1 MYKNTNQN
9 ESYKL
14 DEAIEYGFVIGK
26 RIELEKIDAIFQ
38 HQLNFTVNRLKYYNN
53 FFYFTYN
60 FLIEGTS

>member
-14 DEAIEYGFVIGK
+14 DEAIEHGFVIGK

-38 HQLNFTVNRLKYYNN
+38 HQLNTVNLLRHYNN
-53 FFYFTYN
+53 FFCLTYN